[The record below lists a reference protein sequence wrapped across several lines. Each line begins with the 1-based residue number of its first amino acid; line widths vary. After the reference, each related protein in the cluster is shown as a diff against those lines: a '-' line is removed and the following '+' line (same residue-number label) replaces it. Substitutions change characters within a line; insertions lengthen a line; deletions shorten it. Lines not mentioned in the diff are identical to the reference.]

1 MKKYSLIIE
10 IYGTFFQFPHNS
22 FVFYTNSLE
31 QSHRIHPRIIQQK
44 KSTQLADLGG
54 LLLYQ
59 TFKQSPNRL
68 YLSGGFASR
77 TSTQHDATGFEV
89 SVP

>member
-10 IYGTFFQFPHNS
+10 IYGTFFNFHTIFCILYKQFKTVPQN
-22 FVFYTNSLE
+22 TP
-31 QSHRIHPRIIQQK
+31 SHHTTK